1 MVRDNFARFDE
12 TRATRVRGDTCPG
25 VAWAGWGSWTRRYRD
40 HCPPSTGSDSP
51 SEKSNVMSQQN
62 LQNFLVYVRDK

>member
-25 VAWAGWGSWTRRYRD
+25 GAWAGWGSWTRRYRD

-51 SEKSNVMSQQN
+51 SEK
-62 LQNFLVYVRDK
+62 K